1 MIFITW
7 KNERKKL
14 GRGVSTVDLRF
25 VLSRDEED
33 IIYRISATAVTE
45 KQKALLKHLHMSVS
59 DLADSMEKGATYS
72 LTQEYENKAIRDFFN
87 NSIAGG
93 VIGCYFEEGFPIYF
107 INDMMLAHLG
117 FQTEKRAI
125 EGCPGK
131 A

>member
-1 MIFITW
+1 M
-7 KNERKKL
+7 
-14 GRGVSTVDLRF
+14 
-25 VLSRDEED
+25 
-33 IIYRISATAVTE
+33 TE

-117 FQTEKRAI
+117 FQTEKKSYRRLSR
-125 EGCPGK
+125 ESLQCHPSSRQTYGCRFHSNAAAAK
-131 A
+131 E